1 MKTNL
6 YNYFYYTRTERN
18 GALILCLLCIACFV
32 VPPLFR
38 PASRQLESSDFKA
51 QFASYSIAEAN
62 AENNNNSNTST
73 TLFAFNPNTVA
84 KEDLIQLGFTPKL
97 AQTIINY
104 RGKGGHFRRKEDM
117 LKIYGMKQ
125 AHYERLEP
133 YIQIGSAENVKWNS
147 NKSYEQK
154 PAVLFSFDPNK
165 STQTDFVKLGL
176 SEKTAAIILKYRAK
190 GGSFRTKE
198 DLKKI
203 YGLKDKDYERLLPYI
218 NIETALPATNQK
230 PTSISIAEAPKSPD
244 FKTYPKK
251 QIVLDINQATA
262 EDWQSLRGIGA
273 TYAKRI
279 VNFREK
285 LGGFSSVEQIAETF
299 GLPDSTFQNIK
310 TNLKQSPVLHTIAL
324 NTATLDELKAH
335 PYIDSRKAA
344 AIISYREQHG
354 KFRSLDELR
363 QMKALPGVWLDK
375 MQPYFTLD

>member
-32 VPPLFR
+32 LPPLLR
-38 PASRQLESSDFKA
+38 QASQQPESPDFKA
-51 QFASYSIAEAN
+51 QFASYAATKTGNN
-62 AENNNNSNTST
+62 AKDNYSNTVT

-84 KEDLIQLGFTPKL
+84 KEDLVQLGFTPKL

-104 RGKGGHFRRKEDM
+104 RSKGGQFRHKEDL
-117 LKIYGMKQ
+117 LKIYGMQQ

-133 YIQIGSAENVKWNS
+133 YIQINSTEKVHWNG

-154 PAVLFSFDPNK
+154 SAVLFSFDPNK
-165 STQTDFVKLGL
+165 STQADFVKLGL
-176 SEKTAAIILKYRAK
+176 SEKTAAIIVKYRTK

-203 YGLKDKDYERLLPYI
+203 YGLKDKDYERLLPYV
-218 NIETALPATNQK
+218 NIEPALPTTYQK
-230 PTSISIAEAPKSPD
+230 PTSTAEAPKSPD
-244 FKTYPKK
+244 FKPYIKK
-251 QIVLDINQATA
+251 QIILDINQATA

-273 TYAKRI
+273 TYAKKI

-285 LGGFSSVEQIAETF
+285 LGGFSSVAQVSETF
-299 GLPDSTFQNIK
+299 GLPDSTFQNIQPS
-310 TNLKQSPVLHTIAL
+310 LKPSPIFRTIAL

-335 PYIDSRKAA
+335 PYIDNRKAA

-354 KFRSLDELR
+354 KFRSLDELH
-363 QMKALPGVWLDK
+363 QMKALPAEWLDK
-375 MQPYFTLD
+375 MKTYFALD